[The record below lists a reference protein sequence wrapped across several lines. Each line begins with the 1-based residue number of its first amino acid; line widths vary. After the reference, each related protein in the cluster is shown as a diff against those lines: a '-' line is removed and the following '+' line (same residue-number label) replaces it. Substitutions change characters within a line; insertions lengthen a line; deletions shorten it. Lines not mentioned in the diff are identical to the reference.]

1 MPKEYAEIDAT
12 GMRVPTPSQIK
23 ASVEK
28 HGGPPVAFVRVEMN
42 GWWREFAVFNP
53 KAFIENPRAQDQAM
67 TMFKDELSRVITN
80 GLNGPAPKDEV
91 PSGEITAHEG
101 G

>member
-53 KAFIENPRAQDQAM
+53 KMFLENPRAQDQSM
-67 TMFKDELSRVITN
+67 IMFRDELSRVITN
-80 GLNGPAPKDEV
+80 GLKGPAPER
-91 PSGEITAHEG
+91 TEG
-101 G
+101 